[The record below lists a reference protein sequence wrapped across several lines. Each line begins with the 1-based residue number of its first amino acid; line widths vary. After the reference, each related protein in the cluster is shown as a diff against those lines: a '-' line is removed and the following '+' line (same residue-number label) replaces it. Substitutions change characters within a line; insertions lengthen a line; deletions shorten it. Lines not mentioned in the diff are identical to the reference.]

1 MEISLAKRVALVT
14 GSARGLGRD
23 SNIKATGSERSPF
36 SQLHH
41 IAIVVEDIERAVK
54 YYSSLGIGPFQSYPP
69 LRDYVKVNVPDKD
82 AFYNLTIRQAQ
93 VGPVALQL
101 IQPGEGRSI
110 YRDFLNR
117 RGEGVFHLGFMVE
130 DVEKE
135 EAKLKEQGLKVLS
148 SGRRVD
154 GSGFTYFH
162 TSAIAGVTLL
172 IRQNPSK

>member
-1 MEISLAKRVALVT
+1 M
-14 GSARGLGRD
+14 LGKD
-23 SNIKATGSERSPF
+23 SNVKATGSEGSPF

-54 YYSSLGIGPFQSYPP
+54 YYSSLGIGPFQYYPP
-69 LRDYVKVNVPDKD
+69 LRDYIRVNVPDKD
-82 AFYNLTIRQAQ
+82 AFFNLTIKQAQ

-101 IQPGEGRSI
+101 IQPGEGKSI

-117 RGEGVFHLGFMVE
+117 KGEGVFHLGFVVE
-130 DVEKE
+130 DVDEE
-135 EAKLKEQGLKVLS
+135 EAKLKEQGLKIMS

-154 GSGFTYFH
+154 GSGFTYFD

-172 IRQNPSK
+172 IRQNPSKK